1 MALSASAA
9 LLTELVAFDTTSHL
23 SNLELIRFVAA
34 RLQQAGIG
42 VDLVYN
48 AEQTKANLLASV
60 GPKERAGIVLS
71 GHTDVVPVAG
81 QAWSSHPFQ
90 AEVREGL
97 LYGRGTADMKGFIA
111 CAINTMLQ
119 AATLDVHTPLHLC
132 LSYDEEIGCIGVR
145 GILDVLKQQLI
156 RPKLVIIGEPTLM
169 HIATGHKGKA
179 VYQAVCRGQEGHSA
193 MAPQYTNAI
202 HIASR
207 VIDGIT
213 ATQARL
219 AEQGAQDAAYD
230 MPYTT
235 LHIGKING
243 GKALNI
249 VPNECVVDFEI
260 RHLPVDEPQTL
271 IDAVHAHIE
280 AQQASAL
287 PWLDIHATNQYPGL
301 DTPTTVEA
309 LRFLQDCL
317 PESNPVG
324 KITFGT
330 EGGLFT
336 QALDCPVLVCG
347 PGSINVAHKPD
358 VYVALSQLD
367 ECDAFLSSVLQ
378 RLH

>member
-1 MALSASAA
+1 MTLSASTQ
-9 LLTELVAFDTTSHL
+9 LLTELVAFDTTSNL

-34 RLQQAGIG
+34 RLKQAGI
-42 VDLVYN
+42 DSKLVYN
-48 AEQTKANLLASV
+48 AEQSKTNLFASV
-60 GPKERAGIVLS
+60 GPQDRPGIVLS

-81 QAWSSHPFQ
+81 QAWSSEPFQ
-90 AEVREGL
+90 AQIRDEKVF
-97 LYGRGTADMKGFIA
+97 GRGTADMKGFIA
-111 CAINTMLQ
+111 CAINAMLQ
-119 AATLDVHTPLHLC
+119 AASLPLHTPLHLC

-145 GILDVLKQQLI
+145 GILEMLEQQLI
-156 RPKLVIIGEPTLM
+156 TPKLCIIGEPTMM

-193 MAPQYTNAI
+193 MAPQYVNAI
-202 HIASR
+202 HIASQA
-207 VIDGIT
+207 IQSIC

-219 AEQGAQDAAYD
+219 VKYGERDMAYD
-230 MPYTT
+230 VPYTT

-249 VPNECVVDFEI
+249 VPNECILDFEI
-260 RHLPVDEPQTL
+260 RHLPVDEPQAL
-271 IDAVHAHIE
+271 IDEVCEHMAEHHCHVL
-280 AQQASAL
+280 Q
-287 PWLDIHATNQYPGL
+287 WVDINNTNQYPGL
-301 DTPTTVEA
+301 DTPTTVDA
-309 LRFLQDCL
+309 LRFIQDCL
-317 PESNPVG
+317 PEQVQVG

-358 VYVALSQLD
+358 EYVSLSQLD
-367 ECDAFLSSVLQ
+367 ECDVFLSQLIR